1 MKKTYRMAF
10 IGGNVNSAIGITH
23 KIASQM
29 DGKFILVS
37 GAFSRNDD
45 VNQKTAEEYNI
56 DKSHVYADYK
66 ELLIKEKNI

>member
-29 DGKFILVS
+29 DCKFILVS

-45 VNQKTAEEYNI
+45 VNQKTA
-56 DKSHVYADYK
+56 
-66 ELLIKEKNI
+66 